1 MNLSKGKMIE
11 NHKILNNY
19 YATVCMCISTVPT
32 YLSVNVFK
40 QKCISVFL
48 CLIECFF
55 ASHTLHELHNIAA
68 MQ

>member
-1 MNLSKGKMIE
+1 MIE
-11 NHKILNNY
+11 NQKILNNY

-32 YLSVNVFK
+32 YLSVNVFNK
-40 QKCISVFL
+40 NAFQYFCVSLSV
-48 CLIECFF
+48 FF